1 MRRFVYDRFDDKYL
15 STIGVKVSRK
25 SIILPQKDDVTEL
38 NMMIWDLA
46 GSEEFTP
53 IRASYLRGA
62 AGAVVVCDLTR
73 EETLHHIESYVN
85 EFHRVQPGSKIVL
98 AANKVDL
105 SGPMI
110 VSRQAV
116 SKAADRL
123 QIPHFFTSAKVG
135 NDVDVM
141 FRHLGKFIV

>member
-25 SIILPQKDDVTEL
+25 SIIVPQKDDVIEL

-53 IRASYLRGA
+53 IRARYLSGA
-62 AGAVVVCDLTR
+62 AGAVLVCDLTR
-73 EETLHHIESYVN
+73 EETLNNIEDYVN
-85 EFHRVQPGSKIVL
+85 DFHRVQPGAKIVL

-105 SGPMI
+105 TGQISI
-110 VSRQAV
+110 NSQTVSELAN
-116 SKAADRL
+116 RL

-135 NDVDVM
+135 DDVDLL
-141 FRHLGKFIV
+141 FRHLGEIII